1 MAIFT
6 NQASLSYND
15 VTVNSNVA
23 TGELLEV
30 LSAEKTAVL
39 DQYTVGDQL
48 TYVFSAVNSGTT
60 ALNNLNLTDN
70 LGAYTQG
77 GLTLTPLTY
86 VDGSFKYFVN
96 GILQTAPVTVTPGPP
111 LSVSGISIPAGGNVL
126 LIYTATVNEF
136 APLDAGAT
144 VVNTAT
150 LRENSVSV
158 TATETVTAAERPN
171 LTITKSIT
179 PATVTENSRVTY
191 TFVIQNYG
199 NREVVATDNAT
210 VTDTFDPIL
219 TDLVVS
225 FQGTVWAENTNYTYD
240 EATGLFRTVP
250 SQITVPAATY
260 TNDPTTGAVI
270 TTPGTVVLTV
280 IGTI

>member
-225 FQGTVWAENTNYTYD
+225 FQGAVWAENTNYTYD
-240 EATGLFRTVP
+240 ETTGLFRTVP